1 MLPITVIAVGSLKEK
16 YFRDAADE
24 YKKRLGGSGK
34 INEVELKEEKTPDSP
49 SQAQISAVLDREAD
63 KILEAIP
70 KKSFVIAM
78 CIEGKQ
84 LSSEELSRAIDDV
97 PMKGKSSVCF
107 IIGSSHGLSD
117 RVKSVADMKL
127 SMSKMTFP
135 HKLARIMLFEAI
147 YRAGEISTGSK
158 YHK

>member
-1 MLPITVIAVGSLKEK
+1 MLSLTIIAVGQPKEK
-16 YFRDAADE
+16 YFREAADE

-34 INEVELKEEKTPDSP
+34 VNEIEIKEEKTPDSP
-49 SQAQISAVLDREAD
+49 SNAQIEAALS
-63 KILEAIP
+63 KEAERILEAIP
-70 KKSFVIAM
+70 KRSYVVTM

-84 LSSEELSRAIDDV
+84 MSSEEFSRILDNV
-97 PMKGKSSVCF
+97 SVQGKSSVCF

-117 RVKSVADMKL
+117 KVKAVSDLKL

-147 YRAGEISTGSK
+147 YRAGEISVGSK

>member
-1 MLPITVIAVGSLKEK
+1 MLSVYIIAVGQLKEK

-24 YKKRLGGSGK
+24 YKKRLGNVTE
-34 INEVELKEEKTPDSP
+34 IEIKEEKLPNSP
-49 SQAQISAVLDREAD
+49 SDSQIAAALEKEAER
-63 KILEAIP
+63 IIEAIP
-70 KKSFVIAM
+70 KRSFVVPM

-84 LSSEELSRAIDDV
+84 LSSEEFATVLDNAAIS
-97 PMKGKSSVCF
+97 GKSSVTF

-117 RVKSVADMKL
+117 KVKRLADLKL

-135 HKLARIMLFEAI
+135 HKLARVMLFEAV
-147 YRAGEISTGSK
+147 YRAFEISSGSK

>member
-1 MLPITVIAVGSLKEK
+1 MLSLTVIAVGQLKEK
-16 YFRDAADE
+16 YFREAADE
-24 YKKRLGGSGK
+24 YKKRLGGAGK
-34 INEVELKEEKTPDSP
+34 VAEIEIKEEKTPDSP
-49 SQAQISAVLDREAD
+49 SSAQIEAALA
-63 KILEAIP
+63 KEAERILEAIP
-70 KKSFVIAM
+70 KRSYVVTM

-84 LSSEELSRAIDDV
+84 MSSEELSRTLDNV
-97 PMKGKSSVCF
+97 SLQGKSSVCF

-117 RVKSVADMKL
+117 RVKAVSDLKL

-147 YRAGEISTGSK
+147 YRAGEISAGSK

>member
-1 MLPITVIAVGSLKEK
+1 MLSVYIIAVGQLREK

-24 YKKRLGGSGK
+24 YKKRIGNVTE
-34 INEVELKEEKTPDSP
+34 IEIKEEKLPTSP
-49 SQAQISAVLDREAD
+49 SDAQIEAALEKEAERILD
-63 KILEAIP
+63 AIP
-70 KKSFVIAM
+70 KRSYVVPM

-84 LSSEELSRAIDDV
+84 MSSEEFAANLDSAAL
-97 PMKGKSSVCF
+97 MGKSSVTF

-117 RVKSVADMKL
+117 KVKRIANLKL

-135 HKLARIMLFEAI
+135 HKLARVMLFEAV
-147 YRAGEISTGSK
+147 YRAFEISAGSK

>member
-1 MLPITVIAVGSLKEK
+1 MEK
-16 YFRDAADE
+16 I
-24 YKKRLGGSGK
+24 GK
-34 INEVELKEEKTPDSP
+34 VNEIEIKEEKTPDSP
-49 SQAQISAVLDREAD
+49 SNAQIEAALS
-63 KILEAIP
+63 KEAERIIEAIP
-70 KKSFVIAM
+70 KRSYVVTM

-84 LSSEELSRAIDDV
+84 MSSEEFSRILDNV
-97 PMKGKSSVCF
+97 SVQGKSSVCF

-117 RVKSVADMKL
+117 KVKAVSDLKL

-147 YRAGEISTGSK
+147 YRAGEISVGSK

>member
-1 MLPITVIAVGSLKEK
+1 MLSVYIITVGQLKEK

-24 YKKRLGGSGK
+24 YKKRLGNVTE
-34 INEVELKEEKTPDSP
+34 IEIKEEKLPNSP
-49 SQAQISAVLDREAD
+49 SDSQIAAALEKEAER
-63 KILEAIP
+63 IIEAIP
-70 KKSFVIAM
+70 KRSFVVPM

-84 LSSEELSRAIDDV
+84 LSSEEFATVLDNAAIS
-97 PMKGKSSVCF
+97 GKSSVTF

-117 RVKSVADMKL
+117 KVKRLADLKL

-135 HKLARIMLFEAI
+135 HMLARVMLFEAV
-147 YRAGEISTGSK
+147 YRSCEISSGSK